1 MKIILR
7 LFTLLLLSFSFIF
20 ANNFVQSRE
29 MSLKKDE
36 QKKILVKYDN
46 REKVFKFRWTL
57 YKNGGLV
64 VFRSYDKVV
73 AQNVLYSRHK
83 NQSFRVE
90 LKPRGTDFYKVP
102 YMLVKFKEFDQ
113 KSQEAKFEI
122 FLSDDRGQIV
132 LEDLKTLK
140 EG

>member
-1 MKIILR
+1 MRTL
-7 LFTLLLLSFSFIF
+7 LQAFTLLLFSFSFIF
-20 ANNFVQSRE
+20 ANDFRE
-29 MSLKKDE
+29 VREISLKKDE

-46 REKVFKFRWTL
+46 KDKLFTFRWTL

-64 VFRSYDKVV
+64 VFRSYDRIV
-73 AQNVLYSRHK
+73 AQNVLYLRHK
-83 NQSFRVE
+83 NQSFRFE
-90 LKPRGTDFYKVP
+90 LKSRGTDFYKVP

-122 FLSDDRGQIV
+122 FLSDDKGQIV